1 MARKLEEYDKK
12 RNADKTPEPEGKIT
26 TSGKQLRFVVQHH
39 AASRD
44 HYDFRLEWDGVLLSW
59 AVPKGPSFN
68 PDDKRLAVEVE
79 DHPLDYRDFE
89 GTIPK
94 GEYGG
99 GTVMLW
105 DEGVWEP
112 QVDVEKGLKEG
123 DLKLI
128 LKGSRLK
135 GKWVLIRLKQNK
147 DIKDNKKNWLLIKE
161 KDKYV
166 LDHDGISDF
175 QTSVRS
181 NRTMKEI
188 ADATDTDLETDI
200 ESNMLPFEKTDV
212 QLAKLVDKVP
222 EGEDWIYELK
232 YDGFRIVAYLKNNQ
246 VQLISRNGNDY
257 TEKFQSIADA
267 LIEWGND
274 KSMVLD
280 GEVVVL
286 DKNGKTDFQAL
297 QGYLKSP
304 KGKKVTFIVFDLLAL
319 SGKDLRGEPLK
330 YRKDKLSK
338 LMEKQQPGLHYS
350 NHTDS
355 AGKNTFVA
363 ACNADMEG
371 IICKNLNSIYT
382 GTRNGDWLK
391 VKCENRQEFVV
402 GGYTLTNKKKSG
414 VSALLLGIYEGE
426 DLIYVG
432 RAGTGF
438 TQKSMEDLESKF
450 GDIKSKDSPFK
461 DAPKQRSDE
470 VITWLKPEL
479 VAEIRFAEWT
489 DENQLRQASY
499 KGLRTD
505 KSPKSV
511 KSENSVDTTKSS
523 KKRKSATIN
532 GVKIS
537 SPDKE
542 MFEGSGITKEELA
555 RYYTEVSERMMR
567 YAGKRI
573 SSLVRCPE
581 GIPGECFYQKH
592 LAKPITG
599 LQMMKIKESNGDTED
614 YFYLEDV
621 AGLINCVQMG
631 TIEFHVWGSKV
642 EQIDTPDM
650 LVFDL
655 DPAEGMALDQV
666 REGVRDMKEI
676 LDTLSLESYLKTS
689 GGKGYHV
696 VVPLEPS
703 ADWSAVKTFAKMT
716 ATAMETKWPDKYTSN
731 MRKENRKG
739 KIYIDWVR
747 NSRSATSVAP
757 YSVRARK
764 GAPVSMPIQWH
775 ELDHVKPDEITID
788 KAIERLKKI
797 DPWKNFFKVKQK
809 ISGINH

>member
-1 MARKLEEYDKK
+1 M
-12 RNADKTPEPEGKIT
+12 
-26 TSGKQLRFVVQHH
+26 
-39 AASRD
+39 
-44 HYDFRLEWDGVLLSW
+44 
-59 AVPKGPSFN
+59 
-68 PDDKRLAVEVE
+68 
-79 DHPLDYRDFE
+79 
-89 GTIPK
+89 
-94 GEYGG
+94 
-99 GTVMLW
+99 
-105 DEGVWEP
+105 
-112 QVDVEKGLKEG
+112 
-123 DLKLI
+123 
-128 LKGSRLK
+128 
-135 GKWVLIRLKQNK
+135 
-147 DIKDNKKNWLLIKE
+147 
-161 KDKYV
+161 
-166 LDHDGISDF
+166 
-175 QTSVRS
+175 
-181 NRTMKEI
+181 
-188 ADATDTDLETDI
+188 
-200 ESNMLPFEKTDV
+200 
-212 QLAKLVDKVP
+212 
-222 EGEDWIYELK
+222 
-232 YDGFRIVAYLKNNQ
+232 
-246 VQLISRNGNDY
+246 SRNGKDY

-274 KSMVLD
+274 KSMILD

-304 KGKKVTFIVFDLLAL
+304 KGKKVTYIVFDLLAL

-355 AGKNTFVA
+355 TGKSTFVA

-371 IICKNLNSIYT
+371 IICKNLNSIYS

-414 VSALLLGIYEGE
+414 VSALLLGVYEGK

-438 TQKSMEDLESKF
+438 TQKSMEDLVSKF
-450 GDIKSKDSPFK
+450 GKIKSNASPFK

-470 VITWLKPEL
+470 EITWLNPEL

-505 KSPKSV
+505 KSPREV
-511 KSENSVDTTKSS
+511 KRENFDKIEDDISSQVNTKVKDVKKATDTTKATDMS
-523 KKRKSATIN
+523 KNRKSATVK

-542 MFEGSGITKEELA
+542 MFEGYGITKEDLA
-555 RYYTEVSERMMR
+555 RYYSEVSERMMR
-567 YAGKRI
+567 YAGMRI

-614 YFYLEDV
+614 YFYLEEG

-631 TIEFHVWGSKV
+631 TIEFHVWGSK
-642 EQIDTPDM
+642 IDKIDMPDM

-676 LDTLSLESYLKTS
+676 LDALSLESYLKTS

-696 VVPLEPS
+696 VVPLKPS
-703 ADWSAVKTFAKMT
+703 ADWSAVKNFAKMT

-764 GAPVSMPIQWH
+764 GAPVSMPILWR
-775 ELDHVKPDEITID
+775 ELDNVKPDEITID
-788 KAIERLKKI
+788 KAIERLKKE
-797 DPWKNFFKVKQK
+797 DPWKDFFKEKQK
-809 ISGINH
+809 ISNISSKTTS